1 MLVSWAKIGPK
12 TSFLTEHH
20 LLEDWYPTVSISCA
34 WGKQSA
40 ILQSSSCRSSKVK
53 ISLTYKMPQFSS
65 QRRKKRKF
73 YGNRFTS
80 RQGVNEEGLVPVE
93 STSSGSAM
101 SSSHGQ
107 EEAKECSASYQKLV
121 TNAEDEKP
129 KPKVHDKYSEEDSP
143 TITGF

>member
-1 MLVSWAKIGPK
+1 MVTGLFTRRFGAEKCLFRGPK
-12 TSFLTEHH
+12 LGQKRVFLTEDH
-20 LLEDWYPTVSISCA
+20 LLEDWYLTVSISC
-34 WGKQSA
+34 GKQSA
-40 ILQSSSCRSSKVK
+40 ILHSSRCRSSQVNT
-53 ISLTYKMPQFSS
+53 SLTYKMPKFSS

-121 TNAEDEKP
+121 TNA
-129 KPKVHDKYSEEDSP
+129 
-143 TITGF
+143 